1 MIHYDPNKEL
11 LLATDASPVGLGA
24 VISHRVEG
32 KEYPIAYAS
41 RTLTAAE
48 KNYSQIE
55 REGLGIVFGLQKF
68 HPVCIWKE
76 ICFDYR

>member
-1 MIHYDPNKEL
+1 M
-11 LLATDASPVGLGA
+11 GLGA

-41 RTLTAAE
+41 RTLTAAL

-68 HPVCIWKE
+68 HQYVYGRKFVLITDNKPLSLILGPKKGGLCS
-76 ICFDYR
+76 